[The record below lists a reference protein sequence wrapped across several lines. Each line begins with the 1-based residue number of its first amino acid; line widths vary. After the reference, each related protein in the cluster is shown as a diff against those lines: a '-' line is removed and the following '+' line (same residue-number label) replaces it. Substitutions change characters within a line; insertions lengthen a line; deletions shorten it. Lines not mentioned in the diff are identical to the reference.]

1 MAIKKTNIVFELI
14 RENEYNVTAEGFT
27 EVKLYA
33 TTGVSVAERCNLT
46 GKDRWYIRIS
56 PLYDTKSVLNDLTA
70 LANAKAKAAENVC
83 EEKPERNKEF
93 EKMILQEYLKE
104 EPPFN
109 AALDICV
116 YQQRPYTHA
125 IAVYKTLWSGHGYS
139 KCNPIDEWDE
149 DLGALIAVKR
159 AARDLY
165 QRMPNNYSQKKGN

>member
-1 MAIKKTNIVFELI
+1 MAKRMRNISFIGRGDYDEVYTDVLTIEEI
-14 RENEYNVTAEGFT
+14 QDAEGVEIAAKHMFRSV
-27 EVKLYA
+27 VKVY
-33 TTGVSVAERCNLT
+33 
-46 GKDRWYIRIS
+46 YY
-56 PLYDTKSVLNDLTA
+56 PLYDKQSVRDDLTEM
-70 LANAKAKAAENVC
+70 ANEMARTRRPEDVY
-83 EEKPERNKEF
+83 EEKLERDKEF

-109 AALDICV
+109 VAFDICV

-165 QRMPNNYSQKKGN
+165 QRMPNNYSQKREN

>member
-1 MAIKKTNIVFELI
+1 MAKRVRNISFVDFGGHDEVYTDVLTIEEI
-14 RENEYNVTAEGFT
+14 RGAEGVERVAKRMFGN
-27 EVKLYA
+27 
-33 TTGVSVAERCNLT
+33 GVNVYYCS
-46 GKDRWYIRIS
+46 
-56 PLYDTKSVLNDLTA
+56 LYDKQSVRNDLTEMA
-70 LANAKAKAAENVC
+70 DEMARAMDLEDIC
-83 EEKPERNKEF
+83 EETPKRNKEF

-109 AALDICV
+109 AELDICV

-125 IAVYKTLWSGHGYS
+125 IVVYKTLWSGHGYS